1 MNISPI
7 NSNLIQSNYKTNNV
21 QKAQNVSFSGYIKTT
36 SPVYMI
42 DIKGSVIKFSNINEA
57 QERLGVD
64 KKELY
69 DKVKNGEYF
78 DNFAIVYA
86 EDVEKNVPDLEKIN
100 EAAKNIKET
109 SFYLVDMFGDY
120 RKYGSLKEAACD
132 LNIQPDNISAA
143 LNKRRQTVG
152 GLVAYRPSEM
162 ETLNENGK
170 VEIDDCRV
178 SAAKK
183 ILEYRNKNNLDAY
196 TTPFKGKKW
205 TDPVYVIDIHSRYRK
220 YPSELAASYA
230 LNVNHATL
238 VTALR
243 KGKGIGDY
251 AIKKASDVEIT
262 HLDEEKVEEIR
273 QKLIDNK
280 KEKIN
285 ENNAISTY
293 AKAFIINKD

>member
-1 MNISPI
+1 MNISSI
-7 NSNLIQSNYKTNNV
+7 NSNLIQSNYKINNV

-57 QERLGVD
+57 QEKLGVD

-86 EDVEKNVPDLEKIN
+86 EDIEKNVPDLEKIK

-170 VEIDDCRV
+170 VGLVIGIPLRYCHGSYSMVHEKDLK
-178 SAAKK
+178 AA
-183 ILEYRNKNNLDAY
+183 LDL
-196 TTPFKGKKW
+196 
-205 TDPVYVIDIHSRYRK
+205 VCL
-220 YPSELAASYA
+220 LA
-230 LNVNHATL
+230 
-238 VTALR
+238 
-243 KGKGIGDY
+243 
-251 AIKKASDVEIT
+251 
-262 HLDEEKVEEIR
+262 
-273 QKLIDNK
+273 
-280 KEKIN
+280 EKIGN
-285 ENNAISTY
+285 EQYSY
-293 AKAFIINKD
+293 FIDYEKE